1 MYSIF
6 RILHITVG
14 RQLRLVELDESS
26 KFVEQRYK
34 VKVVNTCIK
43 ITEIIKKSQESRL
56 LAMIDTVG
64 WVQLPGDENTS
75 ESCSWTKWW
84 WLQMMW
90 WIVTITYACILAVYS
105 MVRIAKSQ
113 LAECVYAK
121 RKVDKLMSRDSSAL
135 WSRRRRIDAA
145 VAEGAVS
152 TAESFLASYTVL
164 LSQI

>member
-64 WVQLPGDENTS
+64 
-75 ESCSWTKWW
+75 
-84 WLQMMW
+84 
-90 WIVTITYACILAVYS
+90 
-105 MVRIAKSQ
+105 
-113 LAECVYAK
+113 
-121 RKVDKLMSRDSSAL
+121 
-135 WSRRRRIDAA
+135 
-145 VAEGAVS
+145 
-152 TAESFLASYTVL
+152 
-164 LSQI
+164 